1 MTTLKAGDQAPDFNL
16 PNQDGEMIKL
26 KDLRGSKLV
35 LFFYPKDNTPSC
47 TAEACDLRDNF
58 QALQDA
64 GYTIMGISPDSEKKH
79 QNFIKKYDFPF
90 SLLADTEQEMLKA
103 YGVWGPKSFMGKDYI
118 GVHRTTFLIDEKG
131 KITEVI
137 SKVKT
142 KDHAAQILS
151 V

>member
-35 LFFYPKDNTPSC
+35 LFFYPKDNTPGC